1 MPTLITLLHPRKTE
15 PTRHRRVVFLAIL
28 SLFFLTTVT
37 PYVCAQ
43 VQRSSTT
50 SAALKLVERIEAAH
64 DHYYEQR
71 YTAAI
76 EAYQALLENGITSS
90 DGSHTPLQQSQKD
103 SVRLMLGQSY
113 AKIGEDTAAQRV
125 FREIVDENP
134 NGSYATR
141 AVHRLVNLYW
151 ERYQF
156 REAIIECKQIL
167 KQHPDT
173 TVAATAA
180 YLVGQYQEAGGNP
193 EEAMK
198 SYKFFLDNFPT
209 SPYRTTAVNKLIRI
223 YITNRRYAEAEDLI
237 QTRIQQY
244 PNDLTLMEQLA
255 ELYQQQ
261 DNYPKA
267 LELYQKAIKQNP
279 ENTNLRKKLGAL
291 YAEMGKTDQAISE
304 WEKLVADQSNRSDR
318 HQQLGAIYLSHKMYP
333 EAIAAY
339 QQAVRLNPQSSYL
352 YTQLASAYKIQGKI
366 EDAATVYIDA
376 LQRIGLERNSR
387 ETIWSAMLEI
397 YEGVQHKPLQ
407 EKLIT
412 ELEKRRPQPRHDPN
426 AVMTLGELYFYAGRA
441 TQALETFTQLRQ
453 YYPSHTDLTLE
464 KYAQILQ
471 RNENLQVSADFYKAL
486 ITASTDRRRVRN
498 VRTKLAELY
507 QEMEQWN
514 AAVKLL
520 EEQIET
526 GEASIKDK
534 LLLGQ
539 LQLHGLRDP
548 KSAQMTIEPLL
559 TQRLVTSQLAEAQL
573 VLAECHVLLKRY
585 TLAREVLEPIANRSG
600 SFRATA
606 RKLIGD
612 SYFFASDFEQAV
624 KEYKLV
630 IQISKSD
637 RLTNDAL
644 EQIVLIQNHP
654 GYFKVPLTDYATA
667 VQRYLS
673 GETDEALQQCQRVLE
688 VYPKATIVDEVW
700 LLIGNIHRGER
711 RDDEAIDAYQQVVAK
726 ESPIATKALVNIAEV
741 YRQKSDLENAAATY
755 TTLITDY
762 PENVI
767 VVHARQQ
774 LDEIT
779 KLQRAR
785 DISEL
790 SSPR

>member
-1 MPTLITLLHPRKTE
+1 MPTFILLLYPRKTVH
-15 PTRHRRVVFLAIL
+15 TRRRRVVFLLFL
-28 SLFFLTTVT
+28 SLFFFAAIT
-37 PYVCAQ
+37 PYIFAQ
-43 VQRSSTT
+43 VQRGTT
-50 SAALKLVERIEAAH
+50 TPTEPPLSDPIEAAH
-64 DHYYEQR
+64 DHYHEQR
-71 YTAAI
+71 YTDAI
-76 EAYQALLENGITSS
+76 QAYQALLENGITNS

-103 SVRLMLGQSY
+103 SIRLMLGQSY
-113 AKIGEDTAAQRV
+113 AKIGEDAAAQRV

-134 NGSYATR
+134 DGSYTTR

-156 REAIIECKQIL
+156 REAIMECKRLL

-180 YLVGQYQEAGGNP
+180 YLVGQYQEAEGNP

-198 SYKFFLDNFPT
+198 SYNYFLDNFPT
-209 SPYRTTAVNKLIRI
+209 SPYRTTAVNRLIRL
-223 YITNRRYAEAEDLI
+223 YITNHRYAEAEDMI
-237 QTRIQQY
+237 QKRIQQY
-244 PNDLTLMEQLA
+244 PDDITLLEQLA

-261 DNYPKA
+261 DKYPKA
-267 LELYQKAIKQNP
+267 LELYQKAIKRSP
-279 ENTNLRKKLGAL
+279 GNTNLRKKLGAL
-291 YAEMGKTDQAISE
+291 YAEMGKTEQAVSE
-304 WEKLVADQSNRSDR
+304 WEKLVTSQSNRYDR

-339 QQAVRLNPQSSYL
+339 RQAIQLNPQSSYL

-366 EDAATVYIDA
+366 EDAAAVYIDA
-376 LQRIGLERNSR
+376 LLRIGLDQNTR
-387 ETIWSAMLEI
+387 ETIWNAMLEI
-397 YEGVQHKPLQ
+397 YEGEQHKPLQ
-407 EKLIT
+407 EKLIA

-426 AVMTLGELYFYAGRA
+426 TVMTLAELYFYAGRT

-453 YYPSHTDLTLE
+453 YYPSQTDLTLE
-464 KYAQILQ
+464 KYARALE
-471 RNENLQVSADFYKAL
+471 RNKSLQVAANFYKAL
-486 ITASTDRRRVRN
+486 ITGSTDRYRVRN

-514 AAVKLL
+514 AAVALL
-520 EEQIET
+520 KEQVQM
-526 GEASIKDK
+526 GEASVKDK
-534 LLLGQ
+534 LLLGR

-548 KSAQMTIEPLL
+548 KAAQMTLEPLL
-559 TQRLVTSQLAEAQL
+559 TQRLVTTQLAEAQL
-573 VLAECHVLLKRY
+573 VLAECHLLLKRY
-585 TLAREVLEPIANRSG
+585 TLAREMLEPIANRSG

-606 RKLIGD
+606 RKRIGD
-612 SYFFASDFEQAV
+612 SYFFDSDFEQAV
-624 KEYKLV
+624 NEYKLV

-644 EQIVLIQNHP
+644 ERIVRIQNHP

-673 GETDEALQQCQRVLE
+673 GETEAALQQCQRILE

-700 LLIGNIHRGER
+700 ILIGNIHRREGN
-711 RDDEAIDAYQQVVAK
+711 DDEAINAYQQVVAK
-726 ESPIATKALVNIAEV
+726 ESSIATKALLNIAEV
-741 YRQKSDLENAAATY
+741 YRQKSDLANAAATY

-779 KLQRAR
+779 KLQQKR
-785 DISEL
+785 
-790 SSPR
+790 